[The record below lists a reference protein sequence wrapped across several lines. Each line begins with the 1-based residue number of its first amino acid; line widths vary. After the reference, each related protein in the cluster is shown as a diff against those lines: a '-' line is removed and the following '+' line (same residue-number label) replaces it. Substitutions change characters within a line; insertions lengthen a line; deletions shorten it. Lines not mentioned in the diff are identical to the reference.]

1 MIIYFRKYTMDGFPS
16 TVGRNPSRWMK
27 IKPGGWKSYRMVGFS
42 SRLQEITPC
51 MVIEDTGREEPLG
64 SGTSGIAKL
73 SPSFK

>member
-1 MIIYFRKYTMDGFPS
+1 MDGFPS

-51 MVIEDTGREEPLG
+51 LVIEDTGREEPLG
-64 SGTSGIAKL
+64 HY
-73 SPSFK
+73 